1 MTQHSTHR
9 GDWPLAAKR
18 FFARLTIATAGL
30 LGLVALVSG
39 PVAAK
44 APGKTHCFNGVCHYV
59 KTIGETQRS
68 IGKTVTVQASNYDDA
83 KRDRYNPTNLTSS
96 GAYFEAWKPDNA
108 ASPIYPDGT
117 KLLVW
122 HPGNKKTL
130 VVRVNNAGPYYGNRT
145 LDLSR
150 AAADK
155 LGFRGVATLQVKVI
169 AAPSKS
175 EATYKKGRTYDWV
188 PGYVGQYASIDQA
201 YLKNRVASA
210 DVPATTKV
218 AAAPAAKPA
227 PAKVAVVASKSRRS

>member
-1 MTQHSTHR
+1 MTQLLARR

-18 FFARLTIATAGL
+18 FLATLTIASAGI
-30 LGLVALVSG
+30 LGLVALVSS

-68 IGKTVTVQASNYDDA
+68 IGKTTTVQASNYDDA

-108 ASPIYPDGT
+108 ASPNYPDGT

-130 VVRVNNAGPYYGNRT
+130 VVRINNAGPYYGNRT

-150 AAADK
+150 AAAEK

-169 AAPSKS
+169 AAPTKS
-175 EATYKKGRTYDWV
+175 EATYSKGRKYDWV
-188 PGYVGQYASIDQA
+188 PGYVGTYASIDQA
-201 YLKNRVASA
+201 YQKNRVASV
-210 DVPATTKV
+210 DVPAKTKV
-218 AAAPAAKPA
+218 ASASSAKPA
-227 PAKVAVVASKSRRS
+227 TKVADAIAKSKRS